1 MSSKN
6 LYLLDP
12 GHSGLIKG
20 VYQTAGKRS
29 PKFDD
34 GSVLYEGVNNRD
46 NVKRVMAALKA
57 EGIDCVDIVKSNK
70 DVPLEKR
77 VADAN
82 ALHKERPCVYIS
94 FHSDAAGYS
103 YIDAACTILY
113 DKLKHKHIDPR
124 TYKFFHKEE
133 WHPANGFSVYTSVGQ
148 TESDKFAEIV
158 LNEVAAR
165 FGNKLRWRTDKTDG
179 DGDKEENFYVLK
191 NTDCPAIL
199 IEAGFHTNKAE
210 AMAMLT
216 DAWKIQYVNSIVS
229 AIKKWEAL

>member
-1 MSSKN
+1 MASKH
-6 LYLLDP
+6 LFLLDP
-12 GHSGLIKG
+12 GHGGAIKG

-46 NVKRVMAALKA
+46 NVKRVMTALKA

-82 ALHKERPCVYIS
+82 ALHAERPCVYIS
-94 FHSDAAGYS
+94 FHSDAAGNGV
-103 YIDAACTILY
+103 D
-113 DKLKHKHIDPR
+113 
-124 TYKFFHKEE
+124 
-133 WHPANGFSVYTSVGQ
+133 WHPASGFSVYTSVGQ
-148 TESDKFAEIV
+148 TESDKFAELMI
-158 LNEVAAR
+158 NEIAAK
-165 FGNKLRWRTDKTDG
+165 FGNKIKWRTDKSDG
-179 DGDKEENFYVLK
+179 DSDWEANFYVLK
-191 NTDCPAIL
+191 NTNCPAIL

-210 AMAMLT
+210 ATAMLSE
-216 DAWKIQYVNSIVS
+216 AWKIEYVNAVVS